1 MLVLTANP
9 NNRDVFIVYHGGE
22 ELRIVVYRTS
32 SGPQVKLA
40 FDNKNFRV
48 LREKL
53 VK

>member
-22 ELRIVVYRTS
+22 ELRIVVYRK
-32 SGPQVKLA
+32 GKQLKLA

>member
-22 ELRIVVYRTS
+22 ELRIVVYRK
-32 SGPQVKLA
+32 GKQLKLA
-40 FDNKNFRV
+40 FDGPSFRV